1 MNLLCN
7 GRLFTIT
14 LTVPF
19 QGDVSVFRHEALT
32 NILKSF
38 QGTVYKILTSVLHQN
53 LSSWSSSFKQAEH
66 NIYVLYR
73 IQIFAIIKLFETSSI
88 FDKWWIIDVI
98 KKRNSR
104 LQILPPMFKY
114 DLIVL
119 TWPAE
124 SKYVLLNSKL
134 ASEGFKYDL

>member
-1 MNLLCN
+1 MNPLCN
-7 GRLFTIT
+7 ERLFTIT

-73 IQIFAIIKLFETSSI
+73 IQIFAIIKLFEASSI

-98 KKRNSR
+98 KKRN
-104 LQILPPMFKY
+104 LN
-114 DLIVL
+114 LIFL
-119 TWPAE
+119 KIFMWIRKFLIIWPQ
-124 SKYVLLNSKL
+124 
-134 ASEGFKYDL
+134 GFKFDLQCSNMT

>member
-1 MNLLCN
+1 MNPLCN
-7 GRLFTIT
+7 GGLFTIT

-32 NILKSF
+32 NNLKSF
-38 QGTVYKILTSVLHQN
+38 QWTVYKILTSVLHQN

-66 NIYVLYR
+66 SIYVLYR

-98 KKRNSR
+98 KKRN
-104 LQILPPMFKY
+104 LN
-114 DLIVL
+114 LIFL
-119 TWPAE
+119 KIFMWIRKFLIIWPQ
-124 SKYVLLNSKL
+124 
-134 ASEGFKYDL
+134 GFKFDLQCSNMT